1 MKLRYTEAFYS
12 VQGEGRFTGV
22 PSVFL
27 RMYGCNFT
35 CPGFGLP
42 HGQETTEPDD
52 IAAQVKENPDRYK
65 KLDDLPLATTGCDS
79 YAAWHPAFKRFQ
91 TTTDVDGLVDY
102 LLTLVPNGRWT
113 QENGQDVHLVI
124 TGGEPLLGWQRMY
137 TELFD
142 HPRMKDL
149 KNVTF
154 ETNTTQSL
162 HDDFKSYLENAQ
174 RLHVT
179 WSCSPKLSVSGHTW
193 DDAIKPDIARA
204 YSDVP
209 GSQLY
214 FKFVVCDLNDVAE
227 VDRAV
232 SVYGSQGVHAPVYLM
247 AVGGTTD
254 SYFKNGKAVAE
265 LALEKGYRYSPR
277 LHVDVFGNAWGT

>member
-1 MKLRYTEAFYS
+1 
-12 VQGEGRFTGV
+12 
-22 PSVFL
+22 
-27 RMYGCNFT
+27 
-35 CPGFGLP
+35 
-42 HGQETTEPDD
+42 
-52 IAAQVKENPDRYK
+52 
-65 KLDDLPLATTGCDS
+65 
-79 YAAWHPAFKRFQ
+79 
-91 TTTDVDGLVDY
+91 
-102 LLTLVPNGRWT
+102 
-113 QENGQDVHLVI
+113 
-124 TGGEPLLGWQRMY
+124 
-137 TELFD
+137 
-142 HPRMKDL
+142 MKDL

-193 DDAIKPDIARA
+193 DDAIKPDIARS
-204 YSDVP
+204 YSDIP

-214 FKFVVCDLNDVAE
+214 FKFVVCDPDDVAE
-227 VDRAV
+227 VDKAV